1 MNAVAVEAQPQIP
14 ARTVAAPLLRAIVV
28 CDLAD
33 SAQLTQRLGDVG
45 AAELAQ
51 RLDRLARDLILKHRG
66 REIDKS
72 DGFLLLFERP
82 VQAVAFALEYQRSLR
97 ELATAEAL
105 PLSAHI
111 GIHVGDVVLWE
122 NTPDDIARGA
132 KPVEI
137 EGLAKPVAARLMN
150 LALPGQT
157 LLSGIACMLAQ
168 RAQAELV
175 TQRAPPLWKMH
186 GRYRFKG
193 VAEPV
198 QVYEAG
204 ERGIAPLK
212 RPAWSGKAHREVP
225 WWRRPG
231 MLVLEAAALAA
242 AVVVPAYLWLR
253 SPPAIAF
260 ADRDWVVLGDM
271 NNLTR
276 QIVLDGSL
284 ESAFRLGLE
293 QSRHVNVMSDL
304 KVRDTLA
311 LMRRDPANTRVDRAV
326 GSEVAIREGARAVII
341 PTVAEIG
348 GQVRVTAEVIDPKTQ
363 TTVYTETAEGKGLTS
378 VLPTIDVIDQR
389 LRVRLGE
396 ALAQVSQ
403 TSKPLEE
410 VTTANLDALR
420 AYSLGQHA
428 YFTGNMKDALSFYN
442 DAVRLDPQFAT
453 AHLVIARV
461 LLNANQNSE
470 ALKQIELAA
479 ATPNRL
485 SARDSLLV
493 DAWHR
498 TLTAPGTSLQK
509 WKSLTTL
516 YPDFYPANGPYS
528 YYAWC
533 ANEYEAAINAAKFN
547 IAPQNANR
555 GAGLYLL
562 GILYLGNEN
571 YIDSLKEFQL
581 AADSGIGRNDF
592 YAQLYSSQRRFQQAN
607 VLLQESKP
615 SGLAADDEGT
625 ELVRIALAADQ
636 GRWGDAKLALANAE
650 RLAEPIGILNQQRV
664 RGIELGLRSEFDKVE
679 APELT
684 RYAQAGL
691 SQQIDN
697 ALDEE
702 HVQFRAL
709 FAMWLLA
716 RDGNGKAARDLLDKM
731 KHDSSEI
738 SNPVLKNMLTI
749 VTAELERGDG
759 HAGQAI
765 ELLQPLVNGS
775 ELYVT
780 HLALLDSFAS
790 NHENARAMEEARWLA
805 THRGRAYAE
814 YGFAQFMTAF
824 NVVQSDLALLRTA
837 ELAFDLKDVTKAKE
851 SLAEFDKIW
860 PRASS
865 ISGIDRRLSSL
876 RKNLE

>member
-1 MNAVAVEAQPQIP
+1 
-14 ARTVAAPLLRAIVV
+14 
-28 CDLAD
+28 
-33 SAQLTQRLGDVG
+33 
-45 AAELAQ
+45 
-51 RLDRLARDLILKHRG
+51 
-66 REIDKS
+66 
-72 DGFLLLFERP
+72 
-82 VQAVAFALEYQRSLR
+82 
-97 ELATAEAL
+97 
-105 PLSAHI
+105 
-111 GIHVGDVVLWE
+111 
-122 NTPDDIARGA
+122 
-132 KPVEI
+132 
-137 EGLAKPVAARLMN
+137 
-150 LALPGQT
+150 
-157 LLSGIACMLAQ
+157 
-168 RAQAELV
+168 
-175 TQRAPPLWKMH
+175 
-186 GRYRFKG
+186 
-193 VAEPV
+193 
-198 QVYEAG
+198 
-204 ERGIAPLK
+204 
-212 RPAWSGKAHREVP
+212 
-225 WWRRPG
+225 
-231 MLVLEAAALAA
+231 
-242 AVVVPAYLWLR
+242 
-253 SPPAIAF
+253 
-260 ADRDWVVLGDM
+260 
-271 NNLTR
+271 
-276 QIVLDGSL
+276 
-284 ESAFRLGLE
+284 
-293 QSRHVNVMSDL
+293 
-304 KVRDTLA
+304 
-311 LMRRDPANTRVDRAV
+311 
-326 GSEVAIREGARAVII
+326 
-341 PTVAEIG
+341 
-348 GQVRVTAEVIDPKTQ
+348 
-363 TTVYTETAEGKGLTS
+363 
-378 VLPTIDVIDQR
+378 VIDQR

-396 ALAQVSQ
+396 ALTQVSQ
-403 TSKPLEE
+403 TSRPLEQ

-420 AYSLGQHA
+420 AYSLGQRA